1 MPPSTKKT
9 LTEVRALIEKK
20 EYDCAIKLSESVLS
34 KNASNYHA
42 HVYIGV
48 AAVGQQNFQLALD
61 SYQAAIKLRPDLPLA
76 YKGVIQT
83 LSKPDSPQ
91 DPLLLARCQFGL
103 GSRSNDHA
111 EEALPKAADAFLSLA
126 LDDPSIRDEAVSVL
140 QSIRSKDVFSPP
152 SLLCDVLTYRI
163 CKLLSLELH
172 QSVKHKVD
180 VESDVDEEAIYYEEL
195 TTSPLSEAVN
205 DLTHVLCRNNNLTF
219 YDGPAQLVIRKLC
232 GHCLRNKDFV
242 ENLSILRRLR
252 AYEELLYVA
261 ETDHAPPHIS
271 KDERI
276 QFAFRSK
283 HLHPFRKGKTRT
295 SCLLATINLDATGD
309 YDEAIRSVSGEKR
322 PGPVIPVA
330 GVRTPSL
337 PSYRS
342 CTHALVAAFVY
353 ITREEY
359 KSAMEACKAGRKISA
374 KSEYMKRMYLLFSLL
389 LATSLRGDR
398 KYKDAARE
406 FETVLLNAKKLEDPW
421 MIHAA
426 NRGLIINA
434 ITGFGRQSRAAAIA
448 LEEATSY
455 VDSSNDYAII
465 ESVWSDALSGDV
477 DVVRMQ
483 ELVSRAIDRV
493 NVSVLNGNDTS
504 CWEYDLLGPYLIVS
518 PNQLASIVSTR
529 LGQMRLGAE
538 GYTEEALKMAQKD
551 QMAAAGFVK
560 GVAEPFAQLGFVMER
575 LGAFRDREKMRLRA
589 SRCYERALRADPT
602 NAVASRQLVRIL
614 SERGMHFEAFEIAR
628 NVSDRNPKAR
638 WALNVVG
645 WWRLSQARYSEAAVP
660 FHTALRGRPK
670 RTMQEEDS
678 LFGTDVGSNAS
689 DNDLLV
695 DIDSWRGLSVAYR
708 MQGKPGAAFGCLDDA
723 LSLLE
728 KPPSQYTAN
737 AKYDIAKLV
746 SMCRAKIEDERDILT
761 VLSRRSAQAGSLARS
776 MLAKTTEPSNGDA
789 MHFATGYY
797 AAEALMLSAAE
808 EWVTGA
814 YRRATE
820 MREQAS
826 TLFHDWIIEH
836 IRRQPTLKCAALFK
850 RLGDMWSEAAGG
862 ECPRDLA
869 CLVTHEFATGCLD
882 KAAMAYSKA
891 AHLAPWEN
899 SMRVQ
904 DVAGV
909 LQRQALLNSDETSAL
924 IALNLLLANMTGDS
938 DDLWSSHDGNGDI
951 EESDYVCLA
960 AVVLLTLAWLSN
972 NESLKA
978 GARGV
983 ANRARQQARHNVQ
996 KLLLDASVASSI
1008 DEVASKNNRTVN
1020 NIDTVFTTE
1029 RQRCEKNRG
1038 KDDDNDGA
1046 ESGTGRDSAQ
1056 AHGVSSVTDISEC
1069 AEAAIR
1075 ATRVDPTDWR
1085 GFLAVAKVREADV
1098 RMHIGDFERLQSCEQ
1113 AYAEADR
1120 LGAGPVAVNGRLRCM
1135 TRMLKQLNERCDRG
1149 DSSMLAASKEKLF
1162 QEACYISAVAK
1173 RVASDVPPVCASIM
1187 KTYIVKQQERVE
1199 ERCNHLVAH
1208 VDQIYGNRCL
1218 ETNGEDELQQLQ
1230 QHVNDVWK
1238 HVHLYPFVPAARDL
1252 LSSCPPAPAGLCEA

>member
-20 EYDCAIKLSESVLS
+20 EYDRAIKLSESVLS
-34 KNASNYHA
+34 KDASNYHA

-48 AAVGQQNFQLALD
+48 AAVGQKNFQLALD

-83 LSKPDSPQ
+83 LSKPESPQ

-111 EEALPKAADAFLSLA
+111 KESLPKAADAFLSLA
-126 LDDPSIRDEAVSVL
+126 IDDPSIRDEAVSVL

-152 SLLCDVLTYRI
+152 SPLHDVLTYRI
-163 CKLLSLELH
+163 CKLLSQDLH

-180 VESDVDEEAIYYEEL
+180 AESDVDEEAVYYEEL

-205 DLTHVLCRNNNLTF
+205 DFTHVLCRNNDLTF
-219 YDGPAQLVIRKLC
+219 YDGPAQLVVRKAC

-242 ENLSILRRLR
+242 ENLSILRRLH
-252 AYEELLYVA
+252 AYEDLLHVA

-271 KDERI
+271 KNERI

-283 HLHPFRKGKTRT
+283 HLLSSRKGKTRT
-295 SCLLATINLDATGD
+295 SCLLATIVLDATGD

-322 PGPVIPVA
+322 PGPVMPVA
-330 GVRTPSL
+330 GVRTHSL
-337 PSYRS
+337 SSYRS
-342 CTHALVAAFVY
+342 CTHALVAAFMYV
-353 ITREEY
+353 TREEY

-374 KSEYMKRMYLLFSLL
+374 KSEHMKRMYLLFSLL

-406 FETVLLNAKKLEDPW
+406 FETVLLNAKKLKDPW
-421 MIHAA
+421 MIYAA

-434 ITGFGRQSRAAAIA
+434 ITGYGRQSRAAAIA

-455 VDSSNDYAII
+455 ADSSNDYAII
-465 ESVWSDALSGDV
+465 ESVWSDALSGDI

-493 NVSVLNGNDTS
+493 NVSASNENDTS
-504 CWEYDLLGPYLIVS
+504 CWEYDLLAQFLIVS
-518 PNQLASIVSTR
+518 PNQLASIASTR
-529 LGQMRLGAE
+529 LGQMRLAAE
-538 GYTEEALKMAQKD
+538 GYTDEALKMAQKD

-560 GVAEPFAQLGFVMER
+560 GVGEPFAQLGFVMER
-575 LGAFRDREKMRLRA
+575 LGTFRGMEKMRLRA

-614 SERGMHFEAFEIAR
+614 SERGMHLEAFEIAR
-628 NVSDRNPKAR
+628 YVSDRNPKAR
-638 WALNVVG
+638 WALNVMG
-645 WWRLSQARYSEAAVP
+645 WWRLSQGRYSEAAVP

-670 RTMQEEDS
+670 RTAQEEDF
-678 LFGTDVGSNAS
+678 LFGTDVGSTAF

-708 MQGKPGAAFGCLDDA
+708 MQGKAGAAFACLDDA

-737 AKYDIAKLV
+737 AKCDVAKLV
-746 SMCRAKIEDERDILT
+746 LMCRTRIEDERDILA
-761 VLSRRSAQAGSLARS
+761 VLSRRCTQAGSLAHS
-776 MLAKTTEPSNGDA
+776 MFAKTTEPSDSDG
-789 MHFATGYY
+789 MHFARGYY
-797 AAEALMLSAAE
+797 ATEALMLSAAE
-808 EWVTGA
+808 EWATGA

-836 IRRQPTLKCAALFK
+836 IRRQPTLKRAALFK

-891 AHLAPWEN
+891 AHLAPWEK

-904 DVAGV
+904 DIAGV
-909 LQRQALLNSDETSAL
+909 LQRQALLNSDETNAL
-924 IALNLLLANMTGDS
+924 TALNLLLANMSGGS
-938 DDLWSSHDGNGDI
+938 NDLGSSRDGNGDI

-960 AVVLLTLAWLSN
+960 AIVLLTFAWLSN
-972 NESLKA
+972 NDSLKA
-978 GARGV
+978 GARRA
-983 ANRARQQARHNVQ
+983 ANRARQQARNNAQ
-996 KLLLDASVASSI
+996 KLLLDASVAASV
-1008 DEVASKNNRTVN
+1008 DEVATNNSSTVN
-1020 NIDTVFTTE
+1020 NSDTVFKTE
-1029 RQRCEKNRG
+1029 RQRYQKIRG
-1038 KDDDNDGA
+1038 KSDDNDA
-1046 ESGTGRDSAQ
+1046 AHSGSGRNTAH
-1056 AHGVSSVTDISEC
+1056 AHGVVSLTDISEC

-1098 RMHIGDFERLQSCEQ
+1098 RMHTADFDRLQSCEQ

-1120 LGAGPVAVNGRLRCM
+1120 LGAGPVAVNGRLRCL
-1135 TRMLKQLNERCDRG
+1135 THMLKQLNDRCDRG
-1149 DSSMLAASKEKLF
+1149 DNSILAASEEQRLF

-1173 RVASDVPPVCASIM
+1173 RVASEVPPECASIM
-1187 KTYIVKQQERVE
+1187 NAYMAKQQDSIE
-1199 ERCNHLVAH
+1199 ERCDHLVAH
-1208 VDQIYGNRCL
+1208 GDQLSGIMRL
-1218 ETNGEDELQQLQ
+1218 ETNGEDELQ

-1238 HVHLYPFVPAARDL
+1238 HVHMYPFVPAARDL
-1252 LSSCPPAPAGLCEA
+1252 LSSCPPVPAGLCEA